1 MKDVRKPDVALSS
14 EYAAVGNDP
23 GGRFSAVPERK
34 KGAVFASLDEYCC
47 STGRTSNIP
56 KPPRTDVLPSWNGSQ
71 AKPTRGSKFRNVGFE
86 KSGAP
91 RCGAG
96 SVITPSAANLPR
108 ISDGGDAIS

>member
-1 MKDVRKPDVALSS
+1 MKDVRRLEVALSS
-14 EYAAVGNDP
+14 ENASVGNDP

-34 KGAVFASLDEYCC
+34 KGAVFASLDEYCW
-47 STGRTSNIP
+47 SNGRTSNIP
-56 KPPRTDVLPSWNGSQ
+56 KPPRTDVLPSRNGSH

-86 KSGAP
+86 KRGPP

-108 ISDGGDAIS
+108 ISDGVDAIS